1 MNNQKQNRS
10 KVTAT
15 IVVWVAI
22 ILVPLSIIYWGNIQS
37 FFASTP
43 QAKCEALIQSSDKDS
58 YCTEAGVKQS
68 KKKDKLSQAKSECL
82 AKSPYFH
89 WVGETAI
96 VEGRCDRAKYESR
109 QACIDDGRQQV
120 GTVQIP
126 ADEGGGS
133 VIVDTR
139 CLEDGTWKAYTTD

>member
-10 KVTAT
+10 KITAT

-68 KKKDKLSQAKSECL
+68 KKKDKLSG
-82 AKSPYFH
+82 
-89 WVGETAI
+89 GE
-96 VEGRCDRAKYESR
+96 EKLHDQYKDFS
-109 QACIDDGRQQV
+109 
-120 GTVQIP
+120 
-126 ADEGGGS
+126 S
-133 VIVDTR
+133 
-139 CLEDGTWKAYTTD
+139 L